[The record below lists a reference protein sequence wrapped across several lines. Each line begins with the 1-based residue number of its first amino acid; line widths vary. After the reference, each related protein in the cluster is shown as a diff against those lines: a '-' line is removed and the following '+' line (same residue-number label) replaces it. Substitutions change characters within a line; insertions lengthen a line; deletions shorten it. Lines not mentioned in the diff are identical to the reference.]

1 MDDSICMRFW
11 KRHNYRDRKQVSGY
25 ERQGQGELTTK
36 GTTHGD
42 FQIWMVNR
50 IVLYLNCSSG
60 YVLYTAIKAQNCAL
74 KSVKFVPVLF
84 RNNQY
89 TSLQTFKVYGMM
101 VYFTYI
107 VK

>member
-1 MDDSICMRFW
+1 M
-11 KRHNYRDRKQVSGY
+11 
-25 ERQGQGELTTK
+25 TTK

-89 TSLQTFKVYGMM
+89 TSL
-101 VYFTYI
+101 
-107 VK
+107 